1 MRRDKLKRELP
12 LYIMLIPAV
21 VLVFIFSYGSMAG
34 IVIAFEKFKP
44 ALGLFGKTAMGGVQ
58 EFRNPLCHGPNMLPI
73 IRNTIVIALGKM
85 LGGII
90 VPVLFAL
97 MLNEVGHTRSKR
109 LFQTMVYLPNF
120 LSWVILSG
128 ILLDV
133 LSPSGGVVNTL
144 LGVFGVE
151 PIFFLGNAKVF
162 PGTMIVTEIWRSFG
176 FGSVIYLAAIT
187 GIDPALYEAAK
198 IDGANRLKQTWH
210 VTLPGMTSIIIL
222 MTVLSLGNIL
232 NGGFDQIYNMYSPVV
247 YSTGDILDTFCLPVG
262 HSAGAIFAF
271 DRGRPVQVRRVA
283 RLHRDLVLSGRQVCR
298 IQSLLVEDRKM
309 TMENPVLRR
318 RQSGSRIKDST
329 SRKVFLVINTLFML
343 LISLICIA
351 PFINLLAISFSNK
364 VAVAAG
370 EVTFFP
376 IGFTTVAYDF
386 ITNTSKFTD
395 SLFISLQRTLLGVP
409 FNLLLIILTAYPLS
423 KSKEDFRAR
432 GLFSWFF
439 VITILFNAGL
449 IPTYMVV
456 KTTGLINSIWS
467 LILPGALPVF
477 QHARGH
483 ELHARPAEGT
493 GRSCLYR
500 WREPFPYALACYP
513 ARLCADHCDS
523 HAVFVRRS
531 LETAGLTA

>member
-1 MRRDKLKRELP
+1 M
-12 LYIMLIPAV
+12 YIMLIPAV

-44 ALGLFGKTAMGGVQ
+44 ALGLFGKQQWVGLKNFETLFAM
-58 EFRNPLCHGPNMLPI
+58 PNMFPI

-85 LGGII
+85 AGGIV

-97 MLNEVGHTRSKR
+97 MLNEVGHTGSKR

-144 LGVFGVE
+144 LGFFGVE

-247 YSTGDILDTFCLPVG
+247 YSTGDILDTFVYRLG
-262 HSAGAIFAF
+262 IQQAQYSLSTAAGLFKSVVSLIFI
-271 DRGRPVQVRRVA
+271 V
-283 RLHRDLVLSGRQVCR
+283 
-298 IQSLLVEDRKM
+298 
-309 TMENPVLRR
+309 
-318 RQSGSRIKDST
+318 T
-329 SRKVFLVINTLFML
+329 SYYLADKFAGYKVF
-343 LISLICIA
+343 
-351 PFINLLAISFSNK
+351 
-364 VAVAAG
+364 
-370 EVTFFP
+370 
-376 IGFTTVAYDF
+376 
-386 ITNTSKFTD
+386 
-395 SLFISLQRTLLGVP
+395 
-409 FNLLLIILTAYPLS
+409 
-423 KSKEDFRAR
+423 
-432 GLFSWFF
+432 
-439 VITILFNAGL
+439 
-449 IPTYMVV
+449 
-456 KTTGLINSIWS
+456 
-467 LILPGALPVF
+467 
-477 QHARGH
+477 
-483 ELHARPAEGT
+483 
-493 GRSCLYR
+493 
-500 WREPFPYALACYP
+500 
-513 ARLCADHCDS
+513 
-523 HAVFVRRS
+523 
-531 LETAGLTA
+531 